1 MANKNKIECSLIS
14 HYKFVEVLHGGIVFI
29 HIFLSLS
36 LIIVTFNLY
45 IE

>member
-29 HIFLSLS
+29 HTFPF
-36 LIIVTFNLY
+36 IIVDNCYF
-45 IE
+45 